1 MLPGTE
7 KLELVLMFF
16 IFFYKP
22 LKVPLFFDQTVAQL
36 DKSKKAK
43 YTIKARYLKNSK

>member
-7 KLELVLMFF
+7 KLDLVLMFF

-22 LKVPLFFDQTVAQL
+22 LKVPLFFDYTVAQL